1 MAYNTSKGPRDLGD
15 IKNENDTDTQ
25 IDFGSDQISFKT
37 DSTDRLTVTNS
48 YISSSVDV
56 TISGSLRAKS
66 LQATIHN
73 FANGGIA
80 AYFIPFMSTVEAT
93 TPTYLDH
100 MVAPAHGRL
109 VKALVRMSGA
119 QAGSVTLDLYKAANG
134 TTSFSGAGAAA
145 IVERSAKTMG
155 SADTTV
161 TFSMTGSEHF
171 GEGNILGIAIDP
183 DAASDNVNVTCV
195 WEYNYIDLQSIHK
208 KGFLIPATLFIVK
221 QYHFISG
228 VY

>member
-1 MAYNTSKGPRDLGD
+1 
-15 IKNENDTDTQ
+15 
-25 IDFGSDQISFKT
+25 
-37 DSTDRLTVTNS
+37 
-48 YISSSVDV
+48 
-56 TISGSLRAKS
+56 
-66 LQATIHN
+66 
-73 FANGGIA
+73 
-80 AYFIPFMSTVEAT
+80 
-93 TPTYLDH
+93 

-195 WEYNYIDLQSIHK
+195 WEYNYIDL
-208 KGFLIPATLFIVK
+208 
-221 QYHFISG
+221 
-228 VY
+228 